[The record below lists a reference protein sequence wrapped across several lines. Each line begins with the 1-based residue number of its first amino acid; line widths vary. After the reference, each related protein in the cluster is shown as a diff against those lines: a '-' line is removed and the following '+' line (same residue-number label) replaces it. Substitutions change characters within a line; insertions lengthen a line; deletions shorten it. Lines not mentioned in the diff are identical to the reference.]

1 MANDQN
7 VIATFLLSFTIIG
20 RIKGSK
26 EMFSRVKNNSGF
38 TLLEIILVLLIVA
51 IVSSIVI
58 SRVVSGPDTDLISR
72 IELIKSHLRYAQS
85 RAMNTNVVWGIRS
98 NNSIY
103 WLFRDGNEN
112 NKVIL
117 PGEETDTLDL
127 TAMGISMENFR
138 LSFDSW
144 GVPYKDASASS
155 DKKLKAGDNEAQ
167 IKVSSGG
174 EDKFIDVTPN
184 TGFIP

>member
-1 MANDQN
+1 
-7 VIATFLLSFTIIG
+7 
-20 RIKGSK
+20 
-26 EMFSRVKNNSGF
+26 MFSCVKKNSGF

-51 IVSSIVI
+51 IASVIVI
-58 SRVVSGPDTDLISR
+58 SRVVSIPDTDLISR

-85 RAMNTNVVWGIRS
+85 RAMNTNVIWGIRS
-98 NNSIY
+98 DHSVY
-103 WLFRDGNEN
+103 WLFRDGNES

-117 PGEETDTLDL
+117 PGEDTDTIDL
-127 TAMGISMENFR
+127 TAMGISMENFM

-144 GVPYKDASASS
+144 GVPYTDASASS
-155 DKKLKAGDNEAQ
+155 NKKLKASDSEAQ

-174 EDKFIDVTPN
+174 EDRFIDVTPN

>member
-1 MANDQN
+1 M
-7 VIATFLLSFTIIG
+7 L
-20 RIKGSK
+20 
-26 EMFSRVKNNSGF
+26 SRVKKNSGF
-38 TLLEIILVLLIVA
+38 TLLEVILVLIIVA
-51 IVSSIVI
+51 IISAIVI
-58 SRVVSGPDTDLISR
+58 GRVASTNTDLISQTE
-72 IELIKSHLRYAQS
+72 IIKAHLRYAQS

-117 PGEETDTLDL
+117 PGEGTDTIDL
-127 TAMGISMENFR
+127 TAKGISMENFR

-144 GVPYKDASASS
+144 GVPYKDAAASP

-174 EDKFIDVTPN
+174 EDKFIDVTPS
-184 TGFIP
+184 TGFIL